1 MTEQDSSAGG
11 PSIDEL
17 RRRYQE
23 ERQKRLRP
31 DGMAQYRDLSDE
43 FGDLDRDPFVEPGFT
58 RDPVVEEVTVVIVG
72 GGFAGMLTAVHLAK
86 HGITDVRIVEKAGDF
101 GGTWYWN
108 RYPGCMCDVESY
120 VYLPLLEE
128 TGFMPTE
135 RYASATEIFGYSKLL
150 ARTFDLYPRALFQT
164 DVTGAEW
171 DPESRRW
178 QVTTSRDD
186 RLSARFFVLAGGIL
200 HKAKLPGIPGIERY
214 EGKAFHT
221 SRWDYTTTGGSPS
234 EPMDKL
240 ADKRVGVIGTG
251 ATAVQVVPQ
260 LARAVKELYVF
271 QRTPGAV
278 GVRNQRPTDVEWF
291 RSLRPGWQH
300 ERIVNFTQAVTGA
313 QPEEDMVADGWT
325 EMMWVDT
332 QKAPG
337 SEEEAEALERADFEA
352 METIRRRIDEIVEDP
367 GTAEK
372 LKPYWG
378 KHCKRVCFHDEYLPA
393 FNRPNVHLVDTDG
406 RGVDEMSARGPV
418 VDGVEYPVDLIV
430 YASGFEVTT
439 DLHHRLGFD
448 PKGRDGVALSER
460 WAKGAH
466 TLHGVLAS
474 GFPNLLLISLVQ
486 GGFGTNFSHL
496 LSESAKHVAH
506 IVEAC
511 VEQEI
516 VEIEPEESAEDEW
529 LSVLLGVGMGGAR
542 YFMSCTP
549 SFYNSEQQAID
560 QRAARNLTYTG
571 SLLEYV
577 GYLERWR
584 QPLEF
589 AGVKVRREAPVEP
602 GSVATA
608 KGMAPENVVAP
619 RRPGH
624 ARRWSP

>member
-1 MTEQDSSAGG
+1 MEQSGDSEP

-17 RRRYQE
+17 RERYRREQ
-23 ERQKRLRP
+23 QKRLRP
-31 DGMAQYRDLSDE
+31 EGMAQWRELNE
-43 FGDLDRDPFVEPGFT
+43 ELDRDPFVEPGFT
-58 RDPVVEEVTVVIVG
+58 RDPVVEETTVVIVG
-72 GGFAGMLTAVHLAK
+72 GGFAGMLTAIDLAK
-86 HGITDVRIVEKAGDF
+86 HGITDVRIIEKAGDF

-128 TGFMPTE
+128 TGFMPSE
-135 RYASATEIFGYSKLL
+135 RYASATEIFEYSKLL
-150 ARTFDLYPRALFQT
+150 ARTFDLYPHALFQT

-171 DPESRRW
+171 DEEAQRW
-178 QVTTSRDD
+178 QVTTSRGD
-186 RLSARFFVLAGGIL
+186 RLSGRFLVLAGGIL
-200 HKAKLPGIPGIERY
+200 HKAKLPGIPGTEDF

-221 SRWDYTTTGGSPS
+221 SRWDYSFTGGSPT
-234 EPMDKL
+234 EPMNGL
-240 ADKRVGVIGTG
+240 ADKRVGIIGTG

-260 LARAVKELYVF
+260 VARAAKELFVF

-278 GVRNQRPTDVEWF
+278 GVRNQQPPDVEWF
-291 RSLRPGWQH
+291 QSLKPGWQK

-313 QPEEDMVADGWT
+313 QPEVDLVADGWT

-332 QKAPG
+332 QKAVDP
-337 SEEEAEALERADFEA
+337 EEAEALERIDFEA
-352 METIRRRIDEIVEDP
+352 MESIRRRVEEVVEDP
-367 GTAEK
+367 ETAEK

-393 FNRPNVHLVDTDG
+393 FNLPNVHLVDTDG
-406 RGVDEMSARGPV
+406 RGVDELTTRGPV
-418 VDGVEYPVDLIV
+418 VNGVEYPVDLLI

-448 PKGRDGVALSER
+448 PKGLGGAALSER

-496 LSESAKHVAH
+496 LSESAKHVAY
-506 IVEAC
+506 IVETC
-511 VEQEI
+511 VEQGI
-516 VEIEPEESAEDEW
+516 VEIEPEEAAEEEW
-529 LSVLLGVGMGGAR
+529 LSVLHAVGVGGAR
-542 YFMSCTP
+542 YFQSCTP

-560 QRAARNLTYTG
+560 SRAARNLTYSG
-571 SLLEYV
+571 SLLDYI

-584 QPLEF
+584 QAPDF
-589 AGVKVRREAPVEP
+589 AGVNVLREEVSE
-602 GSVATA
+602 S
-608 KGMAPENVVAP
+608 E
-619 RRPGH
+619 
-624 ARRWSP
+624 